1 MAQPFAVIEGAS
13 DTIRL
18 LVTDHIS
25 QVATGVNVS
34 LKAPDELA
42 GATKAVSIWLYRVSR
57 DADLVNR
64 PPERL
69 TDGEV
74 ERHPLPLDLHY
85 MITPL
90 AAQPTM
96 AHDLLGRAMQTLN
109 DHPVLR
115 GTDLRSPLDRDRDLL
130 RIFLEPLSV
139 EDLTRLWVA
148 SRQPFRLSAGYL
160 VQWVPLRTAH
170 EPLPVRP
177 VLQRRSHYDQIVEVS

>member
-1 MAQPFAVIEGAS
+1 VAQPFAAIEGAS
-13 DTIRL
+13 ETIRL
-18 LVTDHIS
+18 LITEHVN
-25 QVATGVNVS
+25 QVATSVTVS

-69 TDGEV
+69 ADGEI
-74 ERHPLPLDLHY
+74 ERQPLPLDLHY
-85 MITPL
+85 LITPI

-96 AHDLLGRAMQTLN
+96 AQDLLGRAMQTLN

-115 GTDLRSPLDRDRDLL
+115 GTDLRTPLDPKRDQL
-130 RIFLEPLSV
+130 RVFLEPLSV

-160 VQWVPLRTAH
+160 VQWVPVRTAH
-170 EPLPVRP
+170 EPLPVKP